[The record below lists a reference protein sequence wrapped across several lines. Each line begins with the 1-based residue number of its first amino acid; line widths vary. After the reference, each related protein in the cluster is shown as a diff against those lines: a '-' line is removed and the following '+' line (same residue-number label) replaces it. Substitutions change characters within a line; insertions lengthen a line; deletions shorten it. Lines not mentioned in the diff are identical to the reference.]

1 MLHRWAPP
9 TQAIRLQTLEP
20 DGLFAAQRVAAGRHP
35 MRRPKWGASQSLPPS
50 LPPVVEGRHGL
61 ETLSR
66 LLFGA
71 GRGHAPPATQWVAT
85 PIPPPLVQCA
95 PQNKTAGD
103 RDARPCTPAALRA
116 AGTPP
121 FRPPAPPQPRL
132 LGPQPRRG
140 VAPAPCIG
148 NVCASSS
155 QTDGFHA
162 QCGLGPHARHP
173 PRCLGPFQSALAR
186 SRVHSPHIP
195 PCSLAPRRQLA
206 CGIPPPA

>member
-121 FRPPAPPQPRL
+121 FRPPAPGRGPGAMYWKCMCVVVADRRISCPVRFGTACPAPPPVPWPFSICTGPLSCPQPPHPPL
-132 LGPQPRRG
+132 LPCTPPAAG
-140 VAPAPCIG
+140 VRY
-148 NVCASSS
+148 SSS
-155 QTDGFHA
+155 CIIWCPQ
-162 QCGLGPHARHP
+162 
-173 PRCLGPFQSALAR
+173 
-186 SRVHSPHIP
+186 
-195 PCSLAPRRQLA
+195 
-206 CGIPPPA
+206 